1 MDDILIKGGQVID
14 GTGAPSRAADVAIRA
29 GRIAAIEANRAEGA
43 ERVIDAHGFV
53 VTPGFID
60 IHTHSDFTLPLNPKA
75 ECKIRQG
82 VTTEVVGNCG
92 FSVAPALPG
101 KVDMLRD
108 YLSGSAPWLTFE
120 ETDFARYMDR
130 WPDIAV
136 NTVMQ
141 VGHNTLRLMA
151 MGTEK

>member
-1 MDDILIKGGQVID
+1 MLARHSPLSGA
-14 GTGAPSRAADVAIRA
+14 TGRIVRLWSRRSRASGAAIRST
-29 GRIAAIEANRAEGA
+29 RSAASSSP
-43 ERVIDAHGFV
+43 
-53 VTPGFID
+53 T
-60 IHTHSDFTLPLNPKA
+60 
-75 ECKIRQG
+75 
-82 VTTEVVGNCG
+82 

-101 KVDMLRD
+101 KIDALRE

-141 VGHNTLRLMA
+141 VGHNTLRGPV
-151 MGTEK
+151 GTFPFGPNRKTYEP